1 MQINEECIRDILKYL
16 IENLDISVEYSNKFS
31 YTNITVLEL
40 INSPVLSEK
49 YLEKDIIYSIN
60 ILSQCGFIEGE
71 KLQDKANVFCSFQEI
86 RNVTYIGQ
94 RFYETI
100 KPEKVWEKTK
110 GVINKVGVHTLDF
123 IETVAH
129 DAAVESAKQAVTIAM
144 TQRM

>member
-16 IENLDISVEYSNKFS
+16 IENLDINVENSNEFN

-40 INSPVLSEK
+40 INSPALSGK

-60 ILSQCGFIEGE
+60 ILSQCGFIEGK
-71 KLQDKANVFCSFQEI
+71 KLQDKVNVFCSLQEI

-110 GVINKVGVHTLDF
+110 SVINKVGVHTLDF

>member
-16 IENLDISVEYSNKFS
+16 IENLDISVEIDNKFN
-31 YTNITVLEL
+31 YHNISVLEL

-71 KLQDKANVFCSFQEI
+71 NLQKKVNVFCSMQEI
-86 RNVTYIGQ
+86 HNVTYIGQ

>member
-16 IENLDISVEYSNKFS
+16 IENLDISVEYRNEFN

-40 INSPVLSEK
+40 INSPALSGK
-49 YLEKDIIYSIN
+49 YLEKDIIYSVN
-60 ILSQCGFIEGE
+60 ILSQCRFIEGE
-71 KLQDKANVFCSFQEI
+71 KLQDKENEYCSKQVI
-86 RNVTYIGQ
+86 KNVTYAGQ

-110 GVINKVGVHTLDF
+110 SVINKVGVHTLDF

-129 DAAVESAKQAVTIAM
+129 DAVVESAKQAVTVAM
-144 TQRM
+144 TQRI